1 MIPNP
6 GPGKL
11 IVLEGLDGAGTTTQI
26 KRLAYRIERQ
36 VQRSQEAQ
44 RVHLTH
50 EPSDGPVGL
59 QIRMTLEHR
68 IQVDAATLAAFFAA
82 DRMDH
87 LYHDD
92 GDKGI
97 VAHLRAG
104 AHVITDRYYLSS
116 FAYQGMNLDW
126 DWLWHL
132 HAHCI
137 RPDVTFF
144 LDVPVVVCLQ
154 RIAAGRGEHFELFEN
169 EKALTKVRQSY
180 LAAIERLRAAGEMIE
195 MVNGDALPEKV
206 EAAIWEYVE
215 KTGLLSNQQDT

>member
-1 MIPNP
+1 M
-6 GPGKL
+6 
-11 IVLEGLDGAGTTTQI
+11 IVLEGLDGSGTTTQI
-26 KRLAYRIERQ
+26 GRLARRIERL
-36 VQRSQEAQ
+36 AQ
-44 RVHLTH
+44 RAEQAQPVLITH

-59 QIRMTLEHR
+59 QIRMALEHR
-68 IQVDAATLAAFFAA
+68 IHIDAATLAAFFAA

-97 VAHLRAG
+97 VAHLRDG
-104 AHVITDRYYLSS
+104 THVITDRYYLSS

-144 LDVPVVVCLQ
+144 LDVPVEVCLR
-154 RIAAGRGEHFELFEN
+154 RIATGRGEHFELFEN

-180 LAAIERLRAAGEMIE
+180 LGAIERLRAAGEMIE
-195 MVNGDALPEKV
+195 IINGDASPEQV
-206 EAAIWEYVE
+206 EEAIWEYYAI
-215 KTGLLSNQQDT
+215 SIICAHNSSARSIP